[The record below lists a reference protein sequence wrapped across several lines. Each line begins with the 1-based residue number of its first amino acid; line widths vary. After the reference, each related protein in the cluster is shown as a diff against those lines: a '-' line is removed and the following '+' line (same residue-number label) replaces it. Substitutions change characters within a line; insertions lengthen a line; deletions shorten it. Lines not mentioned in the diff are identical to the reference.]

1 MKKFVCAS
9 LSVALALTTA
19 APAFA
24 QGLSKDFGFHDAYA
38 SRRDAATAM
47 LDYRIPFGGREAGRA
62 DYGLSLK
69 YGPSGRGFDARDGWK
84 PDVKLA
90 DLRFGD
96 DGLKRARLGG
106 LTFAGSERAT
116 PQGGLNAME
125 GKDSTTWIIIGL
137 VVAGAVIWAVNE
149 DDDDDN
155 DDD

>member
-9 LSVALALTTA
+9 LSVALCLTTA

-24 QGLSKDFGFHDAYA
+24 QGLSKDFGFYDAYA
-38 SRRDAATAM
+38 SRRDAASAM
-47 LDYRIPFGGREAGRA
+47 LDYRIPLGGRESGEA

-69 YGPSGRGFDARDGWK
+69 YGPAARTPDSVDGWK

-90 DLRFGD
+90 DFRFGE

-106 LTFAGSERAT
+106 LTFAGSERTA
-116 PQGGLNAME
+116 PDGGLNAME

-137 VVAGAVIWAVNE
+137 VVAGAVVWAVSEN
-149 DDDDDN
+149 DDDDD
-155 DDD
+155 DD